1 MFLQSCVNLISF
13 LSSKMADRTFD
24 QFQICPDGLCPYTL
38 NSSIIFQTV
47 NPLVRAKAPSNLV
60 VTSISSNSGPALS
73 QEKDTDKSFER
84 EEGSNCKD
92 NTGIRLI
99 PKSISTTKIVLTE
112 KADNFTFQVFSG
124 TTTPFYL
131 SASPHTRA
139 TTPDYSRK

>member
-1 MFLQSCVNLISF
+1 MASIFSSLSIESLIVPQPFPVSETI
-13 LSSKMADRTFD
+13 SR
-24 QFQICPDGLCPYTL
+24 
-38 NSSIIFQTV
+38 